1 MSSNINCIK
10 TYNQAIIIRSSSDSE
25 WDFTHTLGSD
35 LSGHNPNET
44 WIMTLREMTSM
55 SRLIIC
61 QIYSATS
68 QPSKVFLRL

>member
-1 MSSNINCIK
+1 MS
-10 TYNQAIIIRSSSDSE
+10 D

-61 QIYSATS
+61 QICSTTS
-68 QPSKVFLRL
+68 QASWNKNFFETLRKIANLF